1 MIGCVALYAA
11 LGALI
16 HLRNLP
22 SIVVTLGMSFVWQ
35 GLAILLLPKPG
46 GKAPGWLLAIMG
58 VKPPFIPF
66 PIVAALVIAGVGY
79 FGLMRT
85 SYGAILRA
93 SGGNA
98 LAIERAGWSL
108 LRAKMT
114 LFALAGV
121 FGVLSGMALVGI
133 TTSADAN
140 IGNGYTLLSIA
151 GVILGGGEFVG
162 GVVSPIGAVHRRAD
176 HGDGGLVAPDLHA
189 YSAGLAGRRQR
200 RDPHHRSRRARRH
213 HPQGVGPMTAAFQ
226 TLLKRPWIWS
236 FVGAG
241 VVWLAAIAFTGGYGA
256 GGMLTA
262 ALSLAV
268 FTVIVGVGQMF
279 VITLGPGNVDLSL
292 PANIGLASAVAMKT
306 MGGDDRL
313 VARRPRRR
321 NRLRACGRA
330 RQLPLDPGL
339 AHPADH
345 RDAVGELHHPVDRHL
360 LRAGLQIKPPPGFAD
375 FTNIVIAGVPLLA
388 ILTVLFTIAGSV
400 ALHRTIWGRSVVAIG
415 QNQRAARLAGLKVE
429 PVRCATYALCGAL
442 GGLNG
447 ALLAGYFRGANI
459 DIGNEYLLASIAVV
473 VIGGTSVSGGRANL
487 PGVWGGALFLVL
499 LLTMLN
505 TFGVSAG
512 VRLVADRR
520 DHRRRHNR
528 GGRGEGDAVRAGDGG
543 GAQRPSSD
551 SGFPCG

>member
-1 MIGCVALYAA
+1 
-11 LGALI
+11 
-16 HLRNLP
+16 
-22 SIVVTLGMSFVWQ
+22 
-35 GLAILLLPKPG
+35 
-46 GKAPGWLLAIMG
+46 
-58 VKPPFIPF
+58 
-66 PIVAALVIAGVGY
+66 
-79 FGLMRT
+79 
-85 SYGAILRA
+85 
-93 SGGNA
+93 
-98 LAIERAGWSL
+98 
-108 LRAKMT
+108 MT
-114 LFALAGV
+114 LFALAGA

-162 GVVSPIGAVHRRAD
+162 GRVSPIGAVLGALTMAH
-176 HGDGGLVAPDLHA
+176 GGLAAADVHA
-189 YSAGLAGRRQR
+189 YPARLAGRSQW
-200 RDPHHRSRRARRH
+200 RDPDHRSRCSRRH
-213 HPQGVGPMTAAFQ
+213 HAQGVGTMTATFQ
-226 TLLKRPWIWS
+226 TLLARPWIWS

-262 ALSLAV
+262 ALSLSV

-313 VARRPRRR
+313 VIVGLAAAI
-321 NRLRACGRA
+321 ACGLA
-330 RQLPLDPGL
+330 VGL
-339 AHPADH
+339 ANYLLIWALRIPPIIATLS
-345 RDAVGELHHPVDRHL
+345 ASFIIQSVDISYGR
-360 LRAGLQIKPPPGFAD
+360 GLQIKPPPGFAD
-375 FTNIVIAGVPLLA
+375 FTNIVVAGVPMLA
-388 ILTVLFTIAGSV
+388 ILTVLFTIGASI
-400 ALHRTIWGRSVVAIG
+400 ALNRTIWGRSVVAIG

-429 PVRCATYALCGAL
+429 PDRCATYALCGAL

-447 ALLAGYFRGANI
+447 ALLAGYFRGANV

-473 VIGGTSVSGGRANL
+473 VIGGTSVSGGNANV

-512 VRLVADRR
+512 VRLLATGLIIVAVIAAA
-520 DHRRRHNR
+520 
-528 GGRGEGDAVRAGDGG
+528 GGEK
-543 GAQRPSSD
+543 RPR
-551 SGFPCG
+551 